1 MQRLH
6 CGVSGRVCSDTLFAQ
21 VWLQRILQWCASA
34 FLFWGGMWQRMRLG
48 LPTLGRSLPI
58 VSVGLSSW
66 NGNPVWCGGPSKDD
80 LAAIK
85 SKTEAMFPI
94 GLG

>member
-1 MQRLH
+1 
-6 CGVSGRVCSDTLFAQ
+6 
-21 VWLQRILQWCASA
+21 
-34 FLFWGGMWQRMRLG
+34 MRLG